1 MHVAWLV
8 GAATLLSQT
17 RLNCVF
23 RPTLATR
30 ISGRKYKPDLTGDAS
45 MNLRWSARV
54 DCRKHEDSLGASRS
68 EVIAR
73 CHRLNRNFCW
83 NQKYSER

>member
-30 ISGRKYKPDLTGDAS
+30 ISGRK
-45 MNLRWSARV
+45 
-54 DCRKHEDSLGASRS
+54 
-68 EVIAR
+68 
-73 CHRLNRNFCW
+73 
-83 NQKYSER
+83 